1 MNLRTAPLAAAA
13 ALALVVFGAPARADD
28 AASVAA
34 PATSIAAPA
43 TSIAAPATSIAAPA
57 VPAASAADT
66 ALKTLQDEWAVAKYG
81 VPENEREAALA
92 ALATR
97 ADEAVAA
104 NPDDARLLTW
114 RGIVLASWAGAKGGL
129 GALGLV
135 KRAKADFEAALAI
148 DERVLD
154 GSAHTSLGS
163 LYYQV
168 PGWPVGFGDDDKARA
183 ELEAGLALNPDGID
197 SNYFWADYLHESGK
211 DREARAALERALAA
225 APRAGRE
232 SADAGRRAEIQAL
245 LAKLDG

>member
-1 MNLRTAPLAAAA
+1 MNLRTTTLAAAV
-13 ALALVVFGAPARADD
+13 LAVLVLAAPARADD
-28 AASVAA
+28 SAPIAA
-34 PATSIAAPA
+34 PASAIAAPA
-43 TSIAAPATSIAAPA
+43 TPATD
-57 VPAASAADT
+57 AADA
-66 ALKTLQDEWAVAKYG
+66 ALKALQDEWAVAKYG

-92 ALATR
+92 ALVGK
-97 ADEAVAA
+97 ADTAVTSH
-104 NPDDARLLTW
+104 PRDARLLTW

>member
-1 MNLRTAPLAAAA
+1 MNFRTAPLAAAV
-13 ALALVVFGAPARADD
+13 LALVALAGPARADD
-28 AASVAA
+28 AAAGTEPAASLAA
-34 PATSIAAPA
+34 PAT
-43 TSIAAPATSIAAPA
+43 
-57 VPAASAADT
+57 PAADPADA
-66 ALKTLQDEWAVAKYG
+66 ALKSLQDEWALAKYG
-81 VPENEREAALA
+81 VPENEREATLTALV
-92 ALATR
+92 TK

-104 NPDDARLLTW
+104 HPQDARLLTW
-114 RGIVLASWAGAKGGL
+114 RGIVLASLAGAKGGL

-197 SNYFWADYLHESGK
+197 SNYFWADFLHESGK
-211 DREARAALERALAA
+211 DGEARAALERALAA
-225 APRAGRE
+225 PPRPGRE
-232 SADAGRRAEIQAL
+232 SADAGRRAEIEAL
-245 LAKLDG
+245 LAELDA